1 MEEKK
6 SLRDE
11 ETVPIIAP
19 LKVLD
24 QKTINKR
31 FGWWSAV
38 VLLESYGRKQ
48 VCFYLWQKKE
58 EGGRIVAVEEKEIG
72 EEDEEDDEG
81 KRGKEDDKPE
91 ELNEE
96 GEKSDCEGVIGENNG
111 DHSTN

>member
-6 SLRDE
+6 SSRDDE
-11 ETVPIIAP
+11 QVPIVAP
-19 LKVLD
+19 LKVLT

-58 EGGRIVAVEEKEIG
+58 DGGWKRKQKFAVHNQEDWELIQAAVSGIIG
-72 EEDEEDDEG
+72 E
-81 KRGKEDDKPE
+81 
-91 ELNEE
+91 L
-96 GEKSDCEGVIGENNG
+96 
-111 DHSTN
+111 T

>member
-1 MEEKK
+1 MPEEKK
-6 SLRDE
+6 TRE
-11 ETVPIIAP
+11 EEKVPIVPP

-58 EGGRIVAVEEKEIG
+58 DGGWKRKQKFAIHNQEDWELIQDAVNGMVG
-72 EEDEEDDEG
+72 E
-81 KRGKEDDKPE
+81 
-91 ELNEE
+91 L
-96 GEKSDCEGVIGENNG
+96 
-111 DHSTN
+111 T